1 LKEKIARRTKT
12 YKTIK
17 LPVTFDGIGVHSGEK
32 ARVELIPSTDG
43 VIFMKRGEE
52 QTKVIASVDNVVSTE
67 HGTTIGNGEISYRMV
82 EHVLAVLNGFDID
95 GMTIVVDNG
104 DEIPILDGSALLIAE
119 KLKDKLLEVEKKT
132 DNKKH
137 LVIIENPFVTNVGKS
152 FIGVYPSTKLVISYF
167 INYDKYPELT
177 QMKTVV
183 ITPEVFIKEIAP
195 ARTYAFAEWVE
206 PLRKKGLI
214 KGGNLD
220 NSVVYSKDG
229 ILNRKPLRFE
239 DEFVRHKIL
248 DFLGDLSLLDSKV
261 IGHFVVVCGGHS
273 SHITF
278 LKQLKTFIN
287 RE

>member
-1 LKEKIARRTKT
+1 MKEKIATRKKS

-17 LPVTFDGIGVHSGEK
+17 SPVTFDGIGVHSGEK
-32 ARVELIPSTDG
+32 SRIELIPSTDG

-67 HGTTIGNGEISYRMV
+67 HGTTIGNDKVSFRMV
-82 EHVLAVLNGFDID
+82 EHVLAALTGFDID
-95 GMTIVVDNG
+95 GVTIVVDNG
-104 DEIPILDGSALLIAE
+104 NEIPILDGSALLIAE
-119 KLKDKLLEVEKKT
+119 KLKDITFVEEKNT
-132 DNKKH
+132 NKKP
-137 LVIIENPFVTNVGKS
+137 LVIIENPFVANVGKS
-152 FIGVYPSTKLVISYF
+152 FLGVYPSPKLVISYF
-167 INYDKYPELT
+167 ISYDKYPELT
-177 QMKTVV
+177 QMKTVLV
-183 ITPEVFIKEIAP
+183 TPEGFVKEIAP
-195 ARTYAFAEWVE
+195 ARTYAFDEWVE
-206 PLRKKGLI
+206 PLRKRGLI

-229 ILNRKPLRFE
+229 ILNRTPLRFE

-248 DFLGDLSLLDSKV
+248 DFLGDLSLLGSKV

-278 LKQLKTFIN
+278 LKQLETFIN

>member
-1 LKEKIARRTKT
+1 MKEKIATRRKS

-17 LPVTFDGIGVHSGEK
+17 SPVTFDGIGVHSGEK
-32 ARVELIPSTDG
+32 SRIELIPSTDG

-67 HGTTIGNGEISYRMV
+67 HGTTIGNGEVSFRMV
-82 EHVLAVLNGFDID
+82 EHVLAALTGFDID
-95 GMTIVVDNG
+95 GVTIVVDNG

-119 KLKDKLLEVEKKT
+119 KLKDIAFVEGGNA
-132 DNKKH
+132 NKKP

-152 FIGVYPSTKLVISYF
+152 FLGVYPSPKLVISYF
-167 INYDKYPELT
+167 ISYDKYPELT
-177 QMKTVV
+177 QMKTVLV
-183 ITPEVFIKEIAP
+183 TPEVFIKEIAP

-206 PLRKKGLI
+206 PLRKRGLI

-229 ILNRKPLRFE
+229 ILNRTPLRFD

-248 DFLGDLSLLDSKV
+248 DFLGDLSLLGSKI

-278 LKQLKTFIN
+278 LKQLETFIN